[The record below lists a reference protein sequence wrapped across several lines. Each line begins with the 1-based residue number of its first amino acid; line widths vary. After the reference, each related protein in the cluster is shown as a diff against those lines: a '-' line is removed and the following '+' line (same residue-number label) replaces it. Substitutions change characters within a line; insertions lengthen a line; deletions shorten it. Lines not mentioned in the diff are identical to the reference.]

1 MMIGDVTKFIQVTI
15 IYREGKKMKALL
27 TEADK
32 KHFSE
37 SHYKFNMAQMMIG
50 LIILTIVIQP
60 LFLDR
65 DNPNGALMVAAFLVT
80 MIAFSGIGFLLMVTV
95 RKSLIRGHLEEK
107 IKVEDVKSLKA
118 EMDYYVPAEYIND
131 NYQAISGL
139 FFFNLSSYYFFSADQ
154 EIELAEDFPALDQIE
169 YKEIHIKGLSNI
181 LKNIPKRLYIPTDNQ
196 VHVFVIPE
204 GHKVLEALGDK
215 RNNES

>member
-1 MMIGDVTKFIQVTI
+1 
-15 IYREGKKMKALL
+15 MKALL
-27 TEADK
+27 TEEDK

-50 LIILTIVIQP
+50 LIIVTIIIQP

-65 DNPNGALMVAAFLVT
+65 DNPNGALMVVAFLVT

-107 IKVEDVKSLKA
+107 IKAEDVKSLKA
-118 EMDYYVPAEYIND
+118 DMDYYVPAEYIND
-131 NYQAISGL
+131 DYQAISGL
-139 FFFNLSSYYFFSADQ
+139 FFFNPASYYFVSKDQ
-154 EIELAEDFPALDQIE
+154 EIEIAEDFPALDQIE
-169 YKEIHIKGLSNI
+169 YKEVHIKGISNI
-181 LKNIPKRLYIPTDNQ
+181 VKNVPKRIYLSQDDQ

-204 GHKVLEALGDK
+204 GHKVVEVIGDL
-215 RNNES
+215 RSHE